1 MIFDD
6 SSVDDQALRY
16 SYIEFFRQTLSCS
29 TQYYTIFSIFSK
41 QHICTYFYFI
51 SLLLKRTECRGNMIV
66 TFYCALSLYI
76 SYQSQCVSTSNLYME
91 FMFYKKK

>member
-1 MIFDD
+1 MKFDD

-41 QHICTYFYFI
+41 QHICTY
-51 SLLLKRTECRGNMIV
+51 LLLFHFTIV
-66 TFYCALSLYI
+66 EKDGMSR
-76 SYQSQCVSTSNLYME
+76 
-91 FMFYKKK
+91 